1 MILID
6 TNIISEL
13 MKPAPDTNVI
23 QWIDRQDIAKLF
35 VSTITIAEI
44 SYGLNVLPE
53 GNRRLNLEHAFNK
66 AILEAFDN
74 RILAFD
80 ESAAH
85 NYGKIMSYRK
95 KLGQPLGIPDGQ
107 IAAIASTQKAALA
120 TRNVR
125 DFINCGLKL
134 INPFENDKRQ
144 TTKGT

>member
-13 MKPAPDTNVI
+13 MKPVPDAIVI
-23 QWIDRQDIAKLF
+23 EWIDRQEISQLF
-35 VSTITIAEI
+35 ISTITIAEI

-53 GNRRLNLEHAFNK
+53 GNRRNDLERSFNN
-66 AILEAFDN
+66 AILEAFEN

-80 ESAAH
+80 ESAAY

-95 KLGQPLGIPDGQ
+95 KLGQPMGVPDGQ
-107 IAAIASTQKAALA
+107 IAAIASTHNAAVA

-125 DFINCGLKL
+125 DFINCGLEL
-134 INPFENDKRQ
+134 INPFD
-144 TTKGT
+144 